1 MYGENDTKTI
11 NQTSLTLDVIIPCYN
26 AQKTLIRAVKSVLQH
41 QCVQYVW
48 LIDDGSI
55 DNTWDQ
61 MQRLAQSDK
70 RIRIEKMPH
79 NSGVAKARNW
89 GALQSE
95 ADLIAFLDADDAY
108 QAGALENAPFIF
120 SQLAQLGGICL
131 PLYPVDFPQQY
142 LDHPGFSEAW
152 YRLCLIVAS
161 NKVFRR
167 RLFLACGGYPQDM
180 LFQKFGG
187 EDAAL
192 MAILADCC
200 QIGTLF
206 EDNLPGALHYYH
218 SGMYAERLL
227 MSQLESKCDEQIA
240 TYLPLAEQLNQK
252 VRLELQQIFS
262 LFTQPKKG
270 ICPLILTFQTEKI

>member
-70 RIRIEKMPH
+70 RIRIEKMPY

-120 SQLAQLGGICL
+120 SQLTQLGGICL

-167 RLFLACGGYPQDM
+167 RLFLACGGYPQDS
-180 LFQKFGG
+180 LYQQFGG

-192 MAILADCC
+192 MSIMIAYC

-218 SGMYAERLL
+218 SGMHAERLL
-227 MSQLESKCDEQIA
+227 MCQFQEKIDEKIAPHLQQALQINA
-240 TYLPLAEQLNQK
+240 K
-252 VRLELQQIFS
+252 VRSDLKQFFS
-262 LFTQPKKG
+262 LLTQSPKG
-270 ICPLILTFQTEKI
+270 ICPLILTFQEDN

>member
-120 SQLAQLGGICL
+120 SQLAQLGGNLLTTLSRRFSATI
-131 PLYPVDFPQQY
+131 FRS
-142 LDHPGFSEAW
+142 PG
-152 YRLCLIVAS
+152 
-161 NKVFRR
+161 
-167 RLFLACGGYPQDM
+167 
-180 LFQKFGG
+180 
-187 EDAAL
+187 
-192 MAILADCC
+192 
-200 QIGTLF
+200 
-206 EDNLPGALHYYH
+206 
-218 SGMYAERLL
+218 
-227 MSQLESKCDEQIA
+227 
-240 TYLPLAEQLNQK
+240 
-252 VRLELQQIFS
+252 IF
-262 LFTQPKKG
+262 
-270 ICPLILTFQTEKI
+270 